1 MVGGRIIRKG
11 QVTDHHIEIGT
22 PTGALTCALALS
34 LQDTLENESIGV
46 KARAIEYLDSDGFY
60 QEYRISKKVRY
71 WIRSFDEGYE
81 VEPFQYKIKDNIVS
95 MVEEEE
101 SCEVV

>member
-1 MVGGRIIRKG
+1 MRKG
-11 QVTDHHIEIGT
+11 KVTDQHIEKGE
-22 PTGALTCALALS
+22 PTSALTCALALS
-34 LQDTLENESIGV
+34 LQDTLKNESIGV

-81 VEPFQYKIKDNIVS
+81 VEPFQYKLKDNVVS
-95 MVEEEE
+95 MVEEAE